1 MKYNI
6 VEDLLLFETHANN
19 NFTGW
24 EEVGLMIQFL
34 ENPEIKIHEAYMM
47 GRLAQKKES
56 QEVIDTL
63 SELSEDLLSIG
74 KDLYNLLPEGED
86 KKRMNKRIV
95 EAGTKGLAIPEYV
108 PFKTARKDNVIPIR

>member
-6 VEDLLLFETHANN
+6 VEDLLLFETHAND

-24 EEVGLMIQFL
+24 EETGLMIQFL
-34 ENPEIKIHEAYMM
+34 ENPEIEIHEAYMM

>member
-6 VEDLLLFETHANN
+6 TEDLQLFMGHAND

-24 EEVGLMIQFL
+24 EETGLMIQFL

-47 GRLAQKKES
+47 GRLAQKKAS
-56 QEVIDTL
+56 QEVINTVV
-63 SELSEDLLSIG
+63 ELSDDLLSIC
-74 KDLYNLLPEGED
+74 KELYELLPEGED
-86 KKRMNKRIV
+86 KLRMSRKII
-95 EAGTKGLAIPEYV
+95 AASLKPLQSPTYV

>member
-24 EEVGLMIQFL
+24 EEVGIMIQFL
-34 ENPEIKIHEAYMM
+34 ENPEIEIHVAYMM

-56 QEVIDTL
+56 QEVLDVTL
-63 SELSEDLLSIG
+63 ELCDDLLSIG
-74 KDLYNLLPEGED
+74 KELYELLPEGES
-86 KKRMNKRIV
+86 KKGMSKKIIEV
-95 EAGTKGLAIPEYV
+95 GLKATKELNYV